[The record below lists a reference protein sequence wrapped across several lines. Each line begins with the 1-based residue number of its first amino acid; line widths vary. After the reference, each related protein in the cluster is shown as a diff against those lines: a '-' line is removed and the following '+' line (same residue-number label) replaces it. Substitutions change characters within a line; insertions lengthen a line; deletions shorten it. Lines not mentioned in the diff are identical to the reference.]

1 GRRHPRVRFLRGD
14 LVLDGRGRPFH
25 AAGGEP
31 VASPAARL
39 RGSGTPHATLR
50 RARHRQLHQGHHRH
64 ARGHPARARRR
75 LLVRGARRRGTGPRR
90 RGCHAAGGGG
100 SRVDREPRRAR
111 RGRARVRERELDPDA
126 PRIPDD
132 RRRPAP
138 PDGRRG
144 RRPADAGPARNLR
157 GTGFPRERIAAGRA
171 AARHH
176 DAARRQ
182 GRPAHGGPPGLHPG
196 AWRRRP
202 AGVRAVAG
210 ATRGT
215 RARRHPEDGRRRS
228 RVPDGARRP
237 PARCRSAGRARPCGG
252 RAHAPRR
259 GPAARGRALRRMPV
273 PAGSAARAE
282 RARRHLYR
290 RVRVCQAR
298 PVARGGDP
306 LGRRAH
312 QPEARARGTG
322 AGIGGRRRAGAPR
335 ALPGGGDVRRAGL
348 AALLAALAGCAGAP
362 REAPPE
368 PVSILLFGDTG
379 YDYDW
384 LEADE
389 YANPLDA
396 RTFVIEELDDWIE
409 DYRPI
414 EEFRIPPMHRLE
426 ATGGWVMA
434 SGQRPVAQ
442 AATEWCAAPG
452 RCRFAIML
460 GDNVYPAGGTA
471 GADGREDAERFDAL
485 LRRPYEPLQQQ
496 DPDFVIYPVLGNHDW
511 DTSREGAMAQV
522 AWLEQSPLYDL
533 DGIFYRRRPAPDVEV
548 FLIDTT
554 VL

>member
-1 GRRHPRVRFLRGD
+1 
-14 LVLDGRGRPFH
+14 
-25 AAGGEP
+25 
-31 VASPAARL
+31 
-39 RGSGTPHATLR
+39 
-50 RARHRQLHQGHHRH
+50 
-64 ARGHPARARRR
+64 
-75 LLVRGARRRGTGPRR
+75 
-90 RGCHAAGGGG
+90 
-100 SRVDREPRRAR
+100 
-111 RGRARVRERELDPDA
+111 
-126 PRIPDD
+126 
-132 RRRPAP
+132 
-138 PDGRRG
+138 
-144 RRPADAGPARNLR
+144 
-157 GTGFPRERIAAGRA
+157 
-171 AARHH
+171 
-176 DAARRQ
+176 
-182 GRPAHGGPPGLHPG
+182 
-196 AWRRRP
+196 
-202 AGVRAVAG
+202 
-210 ATRGT
+210 
-215 RARRHPEDGRRRS
+215 
-228 RVPDGARRP
+228 
-237 PARCRSAGRARPCGG
+237 
-252 RAHAPRR
+252 
-259 GPAARGRALRRMPV
+259 M
-273 PAGSAARAE
+273 
-282 RARRHLYR
+282 
-290 RVRVCQAR
+290 
-298 PVARGGDP
+298 
-306 LGRRAH
+306 
-312 QPEARARGTG
+312 
-322 AGIGGRRRAGAPR
+322 
-335 ALPGGGDVRRAGL
+335 RRAGL

-442 AATEWCAAPG
+442 AATEWCAPPG

-471 GADGREDAERFDAL
+471 GADGRDDAERFDAL

-554 VL
+554 VLLAAETVYDDALAPDGTPIDTGEEDRDEPWTEPVGDERHMLAWLEQALAASDARWKIVAGHHPLWSSSGSKHEESKVLRRLLLPALCRHADAYVAGHDHTLEVHTDDCRTQGAEYRERPPLVTVVSGAAGKQRPLHTPFMRWQDRTFPELRTLYARGLVWGFAEMVLDGDALTLTIVTTPDSGSGEPVVAFRHTFAGR